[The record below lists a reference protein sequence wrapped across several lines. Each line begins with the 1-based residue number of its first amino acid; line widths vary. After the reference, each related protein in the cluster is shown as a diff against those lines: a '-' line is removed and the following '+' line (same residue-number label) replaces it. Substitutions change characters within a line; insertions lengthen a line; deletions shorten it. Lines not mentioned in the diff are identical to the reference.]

1 MHIRSG
7 GKYVSMERVL
17 YVLYNEVS
25 MISLLVAVILWGLA
39 NFLLK
44 FARVTMN
51 APSVQAAQIF
61 GVMVGVVIF
70 YGFSRYS
77 LDPPHGHIKEYILGI
92 LAGGC
97 GFLGTYFFLYA
108 LGGEKLSFASQ
119 ISSLHVVVA
128 TILGVLFLKE
138 TLHIW
143 EIIGGV
149 LMIVGTILLGMTK

>member
-1 MHIRSG
+1 
-7 GKYVSMERVL
+7 
-17 YVLYNEVS
+17 
-25 MISLLVAVILWGLA
+25 MIPLLVAVILWGLA

-44 FARVTMN
+44 LARITID
-51 APSVQAAQIF
+51 APSVQAAQIA
-61 GVMVGVVIF
+61 GVMIGVVFF
-70 YGFSRYS
+70 YAFGKYAMSSLYSHAFGYAFSF
-77 LDPPHGHIKEYILGI
+77 
-92 LAGGC
+92 LAGIC
-97 GFLGTYFFLYA
+97 GFVGTYFFLYA
-108 LGGEKLSFASQ
+108 LGAEKLSFASQ

>member
-1 MHIRSG
+1 
-7 GKYVSMERVL
+7 
-17 YVLYNEVS
+17 

-44 FARVTMN
+44 LARMTMN

-61 GVMVGVVIF
+61 GVIIGVIFF

-77 LDPPHGHIKEYILGI
+77 LDPLRGHIKDYAWGI
-92 LAGGC
+92 LAGSC
-97 GFLGTYFFLYA
+97 GFVGTYFFLYA

-143 EIIGGV
+143 EMVGGV
-149 LMIVGTILLGMTK
+149 LMIVGAMLLGMTK